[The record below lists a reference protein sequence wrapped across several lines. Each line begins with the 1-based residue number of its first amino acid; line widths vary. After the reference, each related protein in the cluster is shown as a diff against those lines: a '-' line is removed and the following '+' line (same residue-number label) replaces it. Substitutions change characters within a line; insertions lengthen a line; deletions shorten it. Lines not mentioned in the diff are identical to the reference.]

1 LGTAGARGL
10 SHPKVDQHAGVPAG
24 TTSFYYRTRKALL
37 QAIAER
43 ITELDISDLSM
54 MSELAPTDD
63 HATSATYSGAE
74 GLAKLVILSGTEPWL
89 TRTKARYELMLDA
102 GRDPELAETLSRF
115 AARFYGLTR
124 DVVSEWRPADTT
136 LIDESTIVLLTYING
151 VMMGFVHGVPA
162 VRDADH
168 LGWIIRGILSGLG
181 QPPVAAKL
189 TADQRIH

>member
-37 QAIAER
+37 QAVAER
-43 ITELDISDLSM
+43 ITELDIADLSM
-54 MSELAPTDD
+54 MSELTPTDD
-63 HATSATYSGAE
+63 YATYSGAE
-74 GLAKLVILSGTEPWL
+74 GLAKLVLLSGTEPWL
-89 TRTKARYELMLDA
+89 TRSKARYELMLDA
-102 GRDPELAETLSRF
+102 GRDPELAETLSHS

-124 DVVSEWRPADTT
+124 DVVSEWRPADSA

-151 VMMGFVHGVPA
+151 VMMSFVHGVPT

-168 LGWIIRGILSGLG
+168 LERIIQGILSGLE
-181 QPPVAAKL
+181 
-189 TADQRIH
+189 